1 MFTQLAYTDILLIP
15 RPTEGR
21 RLSWPGWLTYS
32 GRLTHEV
39 VTRQPW
45 IRRRSGKVRRL
56 QTDVLTKFIVKQFN
70 YYCTCCASR
79 HSRVGYANINNQG
92 SKNITQVVTS
102 VTGTGSIVCIDS
114 KLRTTYNC
122 YLNTR

>member
-1 MFTQLAYTDILLIP
+1 MTIMAFANNGKHWYQSCFII
-15 RPTEGR
+15 
-21 RLSWPGWLTYS
+21 YS
-32 GRLTHEV
+32 
-39 VTRQPW
+39 
-45 IRRRSGKVRRL
+45 
-56 QTDVLTKFIVKQFN
+56 QTIAL

-92 SKNITQVVTS
+92 SKNIKQVVTS

-114 KLRTTYNC
+114 KLRTTYSC